1 MTTYSRGG
9 RRPAHRRGRHMND
22 PPRSNPAVG
31 HDGSSCRHDVTVVEA
46 RCPHNPLT
54 RPARDRLLEDGTG
67 INKRVIL
74 AVLTTWVGIVRKIAQ
89 QLIINFSAGER
100 RVYGL
105 RIDAGEDRL
114 ESQPDEGPHKLV
126 GVAHPDRI

>member
-1 MTTYSRGG
+1 MLGHLGAGQITFLTLHPDAYSTIKAIAVPGG
-9 RRPAHRRGRHMND
+9 R
-22 PPRSNPAVG
+22 
-31 HDGSSCRHDVTVVEA
+31 SCRHDVTVVEA

-54 RPARDRLLEDGTG
+54 RPARNRLLEDGTG

-100 RVYGL
+100 GVYGL

-114 ESQPDEGPHKLV
+114 ESQPNEGPHKLV